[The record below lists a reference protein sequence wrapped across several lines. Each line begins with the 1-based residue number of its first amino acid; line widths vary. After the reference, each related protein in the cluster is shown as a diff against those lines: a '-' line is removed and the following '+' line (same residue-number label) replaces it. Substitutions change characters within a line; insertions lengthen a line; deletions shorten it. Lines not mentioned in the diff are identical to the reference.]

1 MTYEEI
7 SLQIQDLKNR
17 FNEEFSNFDFE
28 NDDPYDRLEEKGFFS
43 GVEFIVKELVDF
55 QKNERV
61 SNKGT
66 IELLRYL
73 NTIII
78 PDSERLPITLCSS
91 NSDYLNLI
99 NTISFIDVID
109 SKINDDSEKEK
120 EEGNLLG
127 FFFNMIE
134 DYRLSY
140 LSNDNEA
147 EKRIMDKLR
156 YFVREDKAP

>member
-1 MTYEEI
+1 MNYEEI
-7 SLQIQDLKNR
+7 SLQIQDLKKR

-28 NDDPYDRLEEKGFFS
+28 EDPYDRLEEKGFFS
-43 GVEFIVKELVDF
+43 GVEFIIKELVEF
-55 QKNERV
+55 QKNEKV
-61 SNKGT
+61 SNEGT

-78 PDSERLPITLCSS
+78 PDDEKLPLTLYSS
-91 NSDYLNLI
+91 NSEYLELL
-99 NTISFIDVID
+99 NTISFIDVVHT
-109 SKINDDSEKEK
+109 KLNDDSEKEK

-140 LSNDNEA
+140 LSNDKEA
-147 EKRIMDKLR
+147 EKRIMERL
-156 YFVREDKAP
+156 KAMAQE

>member
-1 MTYEEI
+1 MNYEEI
-7 SLQIQDLKNR
+7 SLQIQNLKNR

-28 NDDPYDRLEEKGFFS
+28 EDPYDRIVEKGFFS
-43 GVEFIVKELVDF
+43 NVEFIIKELVEF
-55 QKNERV
+55 QKNEKV
-61 SNKGT
+61 SNEGT

-78 PDSERLPITLCSS
+78 PDDEKLPLTLYSS
-91 NSDYLNLI
+91 NSEYLELL
-99 NTISFIDVID
+99 NTISFIDVVHT
-109 SKINDDSEKEK
+109 KLNDDSEKEK

-140 LSNDNEA
+140 LSNDKEA
-147 EKRIMDKLR
+147 EKRIMERL
-156 YFVREDKAP
+156 KAMAEK